1 MKIPKSSFS
10 EYFKR
15 SVVFLVKTKLAVF
28 IISVIEFI
36 DLCTNMV
43 NVAYQIFYFDQVYDD
58 KEIKLSKIIL
68 KISPYQY
75 FFDYATSGPKT
86 GFTRNYI
93 FILVYAALALWFFIY
108 FTTIRNCNLDLMSS
122 IEQLIQKISINFF
135 DFVFFRILPLYG
147 FDIFCREIIKI
158 CSKGLDEYSYINLV
172 ILFAA
177 LFILGLLLV
186 LHILYYSRI
195 SVWSNFRIIES
206 YFTFYPYDSFFSAK
220 CDMIFCTLKCLIALN
235 KNYVFY
241 NQNKIDYI
249 SEFLAIMLLIAFFG
263 YIFFIIYLFFFSYQI
278 LYFFMTGFNKLR
290 L

>member
-15 SVVFLVKTKLAVF
+15 SVVFLVKTKLAVL
-28 IISVIEFI
+28 IISIIEFI

-43 NVAYQIFYFDQVYDD
+43 NAAYQIFYFDKIYDY
-58 KEIKLSKIIL
+58 KEIKLSNLIL

-75 FFDYATSGPKT
+75 FFNYANSGPESGLT
-86 GFTRNYI
+86 HNYVL
-93 FILVYAALALWFFIY
+93 ILIYAALAIWFFIY
-108 FTTIRNCNLDLMSS
+108 FTSIRNCNLDLMSP
-122 IEQLIQKISINFF
+122 IERFIQKISINFF

-147 FDIFCREIIKI
+147 FDIFSREIMRI
-158 CSKGLDEYSYINLV
+158 CSKKLEEYNYLDLV
-172 ILFAA
+172 ILLAA
-177 LFILGLLLV
+177 LFILGLILI

-206 YFTFYPYDSFFSAK
+206 YFTHYPYDSFFSAK
-220 CDMIFCTLKCLIALN
+220 CDMIFCTLKCLITLN

-249 SEFLAIMLLIAFFG
+249 SEFLAV
-263 YIFFIIYLFFFSYQI
+263 
-278 LYFFMTGFNKLR
+278 K
-290 L
+290 